1 MNEQRRS
8 ELYSME
14 KSLNGKSGKQA
25 LGKKRKKKNRKQ
37 MLTDKNLLILTGRH
51 RLFTYRVHSLY
62 FKRAQTP
69 SAMRCSPAS

>member
-1 MNEQRRS
+1 MYACMYVCMHIYIYNLMNEQKRS

-25 LGKKRKKKNRKQ
+25 LGKKRKKKKKNRKQ

-51 RLFTYRVHSLY
+51 SLFTY
-62 FKRAQTP
+62 
-69 SAMRCSPAS
+69 